1 MMNTSDSDNGS
12 GMTVLAM
19 AFRLARGKPLACYMC
34 KHSDVSD
41 TRLCTLGMYA
51 MAWHKM
57 WEMLEETAPDPTV
70 PSSISSWKKYPHQRM
85 GNHSAAEFCTNF
97 EYSPKDMLNSRDQ
110 MLLDELTK
118 V

>member
-1 MMNTSDSDNGS
+1 
-12 GMTVLAM
+12 MTVLAM

-57 WEMLEETAPDPTV
+57 WEMLNETNTKLV
-70 PSSISSWKKYPHQRM
+70 STGQYPHQRSC
-85 GNHSAAEFCTNF
+85 NHSAAEFCTNF
-97 EYSPKDMLNSRDQ
+97 EYSPKDMLSSRDQ